1 MEIIHNINF
10 GDRNMIKKELKK
22 YYELFISLLAL
33 IVSVISVCE
42 VNLNLSVNTL
52 KIFNIINSVV
62 WIIFTVDYFTRL
74 ILTKEKLEFIK
85 THKIDF
91 ISILPFTPFLRSL
104 RIINIFRVKDIA
116 RIIRFTSYIYKFKE
130 RISNILFID
139 KYKNVLLLTVIVIFI
154 GAGCFSIVERI
165 PFSDA
170 LWYSIVT
177 VTTVGYGDI
186 IPTSILGRLIGGII
200 MLSGI
205 GAVGSLISTFTIHIL
220 ENNKRKKPYEEIVVD
235 ELKNRLDDF
244 NNLTCEDLNTIH
256 EILLKLKQKE
266 INERG
271 NSDKI

>member
-1 MEIIHNINF
+1 
-10 GDRNMIKKELKK
+10 MIKKELKK

-33 IVSVISVCE
+33 VVSVISVCE

-52 KIFNIINSVV
+52 KIFNIVNSVV